1 MSKFWVITK
10 DVYRKNV
17 RSMSFIIMLLV
28 PFIAAAGLYIINQV
42 TDNATEE
49 GDTIGVVV
57 QGDSDLLN
65 TVEVQTV
72 LDSMTVLNS
81 KEQGEEQLKE
91 EEIDGL
97 LLLSVEKDQINGE
110 FYSSNTMPQVTMAL
124 NQQLNQLQSSLRAK
138 ALGLSEEEVASLNAS
153 VPFSVQKITFNE
165 NGEMNTEED
174 FTSIRLVVGM
184 ATTILLFIFI
194 VTYASIIAQEIA
206 SEKGTRI
213 MEVILSSVSARS
225 HFYGKLAGILLVA
238 LTQIVVYAVSIG
250 LGFYWLKNNSTVQA
264 FLAEFSIRDILG
276 EFLVYTLLYLIL
288 GILIYAVLAALCG
301 SLVSKVED
309 VSKAILPV
317 TYLSLAGYMIGLSL
331 GMANPDHLVIRV
343 TSFIPFFSSYTMPI
357 RLANNFVSTGEVLLS
372 LMILV
377 LSIVGLI
384 IFSERMYK
392 ANVLVYN
399 DNGIFAAL
407 KQSIS
412 LMTKNKSGGV
422 QDHE

>member
-97 LLLSVEKDQINGE
+97 LLLSVEKEQINGE

-407 KQSIS
+407 KQSVS

>member
-97 LLLSVEKDQINGE
+97 LLLSVEKEQINGE

-422 QDHE
+422 QDRE

>member
-17 RSMSFIIMLLV
+17 RSISFIIMLLV

-97 LLLSVEKDQINGE
+97 LLLSVEKEQINGE

-331 GMANPDHLVIRV
+331 GMANPDQLVIRV
-343 TSFIPFFSSYTMPI
+343 TSFIPFISSYTMPI

-407 KQSIS
+407 KQSVS

>member
-17 RSMSFIIMLLV
+17 RSISFIIMLLV

-91 EEIDGL
+91 GEIDGL
-97 LLLSVEKDQINGE
+97 LLLSVEKEQINGE

-407 KQSIS
+407 KQSVS

>member
-10 DVYRKNV
+10 DVYRKNI
-17 RSMSFIIMLLV
+17 RSISFIIMLLV

-97 LLLSVEKDQINGE
+97 LLLSVEKEQINGE

-276 EFLVYTLLYLIL
+276 EFLAYTLLYLIL

-407 KQSIS
+407 KQSVS

>member
-17 RSMSFIIMLLV
+17 RSISFIIMLLV

-97 LLLSVEKDQINGE
+97 LLLSVEKEQINGE

-343 TSFIPFFSSYTMPI
+343 SSFIPFFSSYTMPI

-407 KQSIS
+407 KQSVS

>member
-17 RSMSFIIMLLV
+17 RSISFIIMLLV

-97 LLLSVEKDQINGE
+97 LLLSVGKEQINGE

-407 KQSIS
+407 KQSVS

>member
-17 RSMSFIIMLLV
+17 RSISFIIMLLV

-97 LLLSVEKDQINGE
+97 VLLSVEKDQINGE

-276 EFLVYTLLYLIL
+276 EFLAYTLLYLIL

-407 KQSIS
+407 KQSVS

>member
-17 RSMSFIIMLLV
+17 RSISFIIMLLV

-276 EFLVYTLLYLIL
+276 EFLAYTLLYLIL

-343 TSFIPFFSSYTMPI
+343 TSFIPFLSSYTMPI

-407 KQSIS
+407 KQSVS

>member
-17 RSMSFIIMLLV
+17 RSISFIIMLLV

-97 LLLSVEKDQINGE
+97 LLLSVEKEQINGE

-276 EFLVYTLLYLIL
+276 EFLAYTLLYLIL

-343 TSFIPFFSSYTMPI
+343 TSFIPFISSYTMPI

-422 QDHE
+422 QERE

>member
-17 RSMSFIIMLLV
+17 RSISFIIMLLV

-97 LLLSVEKDQINGE
+97 LLLSVEKEQINGE

-422 QDHE
+422 QERE

>member
-17 RSMSFIIMLLV
+17 RSISFIIMLLV

-97 LLLSVEKDQINGE
+97 LLLSVEKEQINGE

-124 NQQLNQLQSSLRAK
+124 NQQLNQVQSSLRAK

-407 KQSIS
+407 KQSVS

>member
-17 RSMSFIIMLLV
+17 RSISFIIMLLV

-97 LLLSVEKDQINGE
+97 LLLSVEKEQINGE

-184 ATTILLFIFI
+184 ATTNLLFIFI

-407 KQSIS
+407 KQSVS

>member
-17 RSMSFIIMLLV
+17 RSISFIIMLLV

-407 KQSIS
+407 KQSVS

>member
-17 RSMSFIIMLLV
+17 RSISFIIMLLV

-97 LLLSVEKDQINGE
+97 LLLSVEKEQINGE

-372 LMILV
+372 LMILI
-377 LSIVGLI
+377 LSVVSLI

-407 KQSIS
+407 KQSVS

>member
-17 RSMSFIIMLLV
+17 RSISFIIMLLV

-97 LLLSVEKDQINGE
+97 LLLSVEKEQINGE

-407 KQSIS
+407 KQSVS

>member
-17 RSMSFIIMLLV
+17 RSISFIIMLLV

-422 QDHE
+422 QDRE

>member
-17 RSMSFIIMLLV
+17 RSISFIIMLLV

-97 LLLSVEKDQINGE
+97 LLLSVEKEQINGE

-250 LGFYWLKNNSTVQA
+250 LGFDWLKNNSTVQA

-422 QDHE
+422 QERE

>member
-17 RSMSFIIMLLV
+17 RSISFIIMLLV

-97 LLLSVEKDQINGE
+97 LLLSVEKEQINGE

-331 GMANPDHLVIRV
+331 GMANPDHLVNRV

-407 KQSIS
+407 KQSVS

-422 QDHE
+422 QERE

>member
-17 RSMSFIIMLLV
+17 RSISFIIMLLV

-97 LLLSVEKDQINGE
+97 LLLSVEKEQINGE
-110 FYSSNTMPQVTMAL
+110 FYSSDTMPQVTMAL

-343 TSFIPFFSSYTMPI
+343 TSFIPFISSYTMPI

-407 KQSIS
+407 KQSVS

>member
-17 RSMSFIIMLLV
+17 RSISFIIMLLV

-97 LLLSVEKDQINGE
+97 LLLSVEKEQINGE

-407 KQSIS
+407 KQSVS

-422 QDHE
+422 QDRE

>member
-17 RSMSFIIMLLV
+17 RSISFIIMLLV

-97 LLLSVEKDQINGE
+97 LLLSVEKEQINGE

-331 GMANPDHLVIRV
+331 GMANPNHLVIRV

-407 KQSIS
+407 KQSVS

>member
-1 MSKFWVITK
+1 
-10 DVYRKNV
+10 
-17 RSMSFIIMLLV
+17 
-28 PFIAAAGLYIINQV
+28 
-42 TDNATEE
+42 E

-97 LLLSVEKDQINGE
+97 LLLSVEKEQINGE

-422 QDHE
+422 QERE

>member
-10 DVYRKNV
+10 DVYRKNI
-17 RSMSFIIMLLV
+17 RSISFIIMLLV

-422 QDHE
+422 QDRE

>member
-17 RSMSFIIMLLV
+17 RSISFIIMLLV
-28 PFIAAAGLYIINQV
+28 PFIAAAGLYIINQI

-97 LLLSVEKDQINGE
+97 LLLSVEKEQINGE

-422 QDHE
+422 QERE

>member
-17 RSMSFIIMLLV
+17 RSISFIIMLLV

-97 LLLSVEKDQINGE
+97 LLLSVEKEQINGE
-110 FYSSNTMPQVTMAL
+110 FYSSDTMPQVTMAL

>member
-17 RSMSFIIMLLV
+17 RSISFIIMLLV

-97 LLLSVEKDQINGE
+97 LLLSVEKEQINGE

-153 VPFSVQKITFNE
+153 VPFSVQKITFNG

-276 EFLVYTLLYLIL
+276 EFLAYTLLYLIL

-331 GMANPDHLVIRV
+331 GMANPNHLVIRV

-372 LMILV
+372 LMILI
-377 LSIVGLI
+377 LSVVSLI

-407 KQSIS
+407 KQSVS

>member
-17 RSMSFIIMLLV
+17 RSISFIIMLLV

-97 LLLSVEKDQINGE
+97 LLLSVGKEQINGE

-153 VPFSVQKITFNE
+153 VPFSVQKITFNG

-276 EFLVYTLLYLIL
+276 EFLAYTLLYLIL

-372 LMILV
+372 LMILI
-377 LSIVGLI
+377 LSVVSLI

-407 KQSIS
+407 KQSVS

>member
-17 RSMSFIIMLLV
+17 RSISFIIMLLV

-97 LLLSVEKDQINGE
+97 LLLSVEKEQINGE

-317 TYLSLAGYMIGLSL
+317 TYLYLAGYMTGLRL
-331 GMANPDHLVIRV
+331 GLAHPDHLVIRV

-407 KQSIS
+407 KQSVS

>member
-17 RSMSFIIMLLV
+17 RSISFIIMLLV

-343 TSFIPFFSSYTMPI
+343 TSFIPFLSSYTMPI

-407 KQSIS
+407 KQSVS

>member
-10 DVYRKNV
+10 DVYRKNI
-17 RSMSFIIMLLV
+17 RSISFIIMLLV

-97 LLLSVEKDQINGE
+97 LLLSVEKEQINGE

-343 TSFIPFFSSYTMPI
+343 TSFIPFLSSYTMPI

-407 KQSIS
+407 KQSVS

>member
-17 RSMSFIIMLLV
+17 RSISFIIMLLV

-97 LLLSVEKDQINGE
+97 LLLSVEKEQINGE

-422 QDHE
+422 QDRE

>member
-17 RSMSFIIMLLV
+17 RSISFIIMLLV

-97 LLLSVEKDQINGE
+97 LLLSVEKEQINGE

-276 EFLVYTLLYLIL
+276 EFLAYTLLYLIL

-407 KQSIS
+407 KQSVS

>member
-17 RSMSFIIMLLV
+17 RSISFIIMLLV

-97 LLLSVEKDQINGE
+97 LLLSVEKEQINGE

-276 EFLVYTLLYLIL
+276 EFLAYTLLYLIL

-422 QDHE
+422 QDRE

>member
-17 RSMSFIIMLLV
+17 RSISFIIMLLV

-97 LLLSVEKDQINGE
+97 LLLSVEKEQINGE

-357 RLANNFVSTGEVLLS
+357 RLANNFVSTGEILLS

-407 KQSIS
+407 KQSVS

>member
-17 RSMSFIIMLLV
+17 RSISFIIMLLV

-276 EFLVYTLLYLIL
+276 EFLAYTLLYLIL

-422 QDHE
+422 QERE

>member
-17 RSMSFIIMLLV
+17 RSISFIIMLLV

-97 LLLSVEKDQINGE
+97 LLLSVEKEQINGE

-377 LSIVGLI
+377 LSVVSLI

-407 KQSIS
+407 KQSVS